1 MKIRCNKWQRGRFSE
16 LCRHAITVVMAVVM
30 LVSACPFDA
39 YAAMTSQQP
48 RTQAPS
54 APKKHAP
61 SPVKPVSHPS
71 RKQQPDSV
79 AVRAATAALPD
90 SIPVS
95 PVTGPAEVVE
105 DEVEQT
111 KSGRLEVTPVDTV
124 GIDINRQAIED
135 EYPEMSGIF
144 AEGDSIGLTAGEM
157 LLADSIAM
165 ADAKKKPDEWVPRKE
180 EFNPDPTKAVW
191 YAALFPGLGQVYNR
205 RYWKLPIVIGGFMG
219 LGYATSWNNRM
230 LNDYTQ
236 AYRDLMDNDPSTK
249 SYMDFFP
256 PNAKEEDLNRSW
268 MERTFK
274 ARKDFYRRNRDL
286 CIICMVGVYL
296 IAMVDAYVDAS
307 LSHFDISPDLTM
319 DVYPT
324 LIPDTRNSRV
334 GIGLQWALNF

>member
-1 MKIRCNKWQRGRFSE
+1 MIVW
-16 LCRHAITVVMAVVM
+16 
-30 LVSACPFDA
+30 
-39 YAAMTSQQP
+39 
-48 RTQAPS
+48 
-54 APKKHAP
+54 
-61 SPVKPVSHPS
+61 
-71 RKQQPDSV
+71 
-79 AVRAATAALPD
+79 
-90 SIPVS
+90 
-95 PVTGPAEVVE
+95 
-105 DEVEQT
+105 
-111 KSGRLEVTPVDTV
+111 
-124 GIDINRQAIED
+124 
-135 EYPEMSGIF
+135 MS
-144 AEGDSIGLTAGEM
+144 
-157 LLADSIAM
+157 
-165 ADAKKKPDEWVPRKE
+165 
-180 EFNPDPTKAVW
+180 
-191 YAALFPGLGQVYNR
+191 ALFPGLGQLYNR